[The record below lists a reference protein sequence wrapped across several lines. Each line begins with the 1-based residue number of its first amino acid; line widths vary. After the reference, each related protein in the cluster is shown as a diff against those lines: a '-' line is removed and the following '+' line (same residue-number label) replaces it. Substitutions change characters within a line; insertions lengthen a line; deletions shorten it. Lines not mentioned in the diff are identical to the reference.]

1 MMKRIIL
8 AASAAVLF
16 AGLATAQTA
25 NTANP
30 APPPQAQDQQA
41 DGPDG
46 PDGQGDG
53 GWFGWGHRGG
63 HHGGHGGRGPGGR
76 DGGGPRGMQID
87 GKGFRIMVGPGHG
100 LSVNCGQEEIKD
112 CIASAQPLIDALG
125 KLDFKP
131 PAPPAQ

>member
-16 AGLATAQTA
+16 AGLATAQTTTPT
-25 NTANP
+25 N
-30 APPPQAQDQQA
+30 PPPPAQDQRA

-46 PDGQGDG
+46 QDDG

-63 HHGGHGGRGPGGR
+63 RHGDHGGRGPGGPGGR
-76 DGGGPRGMQID
+76 DGGGPRGMQMD

-100 LSVNCGQEEIKD
+100 LSVNCGQEPMKE